1 MRLKRNEVF
10 RERFSSRRPLY
21 PPPSFCPPIERKR
34 VEDNPG
40 RVTDAFRS
48 LEWIDLSDRGDFFET
63 LKANFVSSNKETA
76 VFKEVFGYFW
86 GRLGERPS
94 KHVLPADEG
103 FQGDGDLEEGPLAEA
118 REDSPAPSERS
129 DEKSVSAGY
138 SPQEV
143 FLVKDF
149 SLYSF
154 EDQAALEKE
163 TARLLSRWIL
173 KVSRRKKAAPR
184 GREMDFRRTI
194 RKTVRNGGE
203 ILDLVR
209 RRRKVKPLKIISL
222 CDVSGSMEAS
232 TRFTLQFIFGLQ
244 KVFRRSESFV
254 FSTRLTRITDVVK
267 RNRATSALA
276 VLGRMVQDWSG
287 GTRLGPCLKT
297 FNDIYGNGMAAG
309 SAVVILFSDGW
320 DRGDPAVLD
329 AEMKRLK
336 RRARRIIWMNPL
348 KGTAGY
354 QPLTRGMLAALPY
367 IDDFLPAGNL
377 KDLKDLGSALAEQLS
392 RGAK

>member
-1 MRLKRNEVF
+1 MAELHRGDLFTNLFLFARQLK
-10 RERFSSRRPLY
+10 
-21 PPPSFCPPIERKR
+21 KR
-34 VEDNPG
+34 GLKITPG

-48 LEWIDLSDRGDFFET
+48 LEWIDLSDRGDFFEA
-63 LKANFVSSNKETA
+63 LQANFVSANKETA

-86 GRLGERPS
+86 GRLEERPA

-103 FQGDGDLEEGPLAEA
+103 LQGDGDLEEGPLAEA

-149 SLYSF
+149 SRYSF
-154 EDQAALEKE
+154 EDQAMLEKE

-173 KVSRRKKAAPR
+173 KVSRRKEAAPR
-184 GREMDFRRTI
+184 GREIDFRRTI
-194 RKTVRNGGE
+194 RRTVRNGGE
-203 ILDLVR
+203 ILDLIR

-254 FSTRLTRITDVVK
+254 FSTRLTRITDIVR
-267 RNRATSALA
+267 RNRENSALTI
-276 VLGRMVQDWSG
+276 LGRMVQDWSG
-287 GTRLGPCLKT
+287 GTRLGPCLKS
-297 FNDIYGNGMAAG
+297 FNDVYGNGMAAG

-377 KDLKDLGSALAEQLS
+377 KDLKDLGSALTDRLS
-392 RGAK
+392 EGIK